1 MFAGRN
7 VVAIRE
13 GLLSSVVP
21 ETSDTAVSDVGE
33 AAVFRAHS
41 AMFVG
46 ANAFVKDRILH
57 LNLEGFDAREM
68 KSQLISLLKAAAS
81 RL

>member
-1 MFAGRN
+1 
-7 VVAIRE
+7 
-13 GLLSSVVP
+13 
-21 ETSDTAVSDVGE
+21 
-33 AAVFRAHS
+33 
-41 AMFVG
+41 MFVG
-46 ANAFVKDRILH
+46 ANAFVKDRILQ